1 MFDIILISHGPFSK
15 AILESAQLICGEQ
28 DHVKTFG
35 LYLGDS
41 VDTFRDQ
48 VRAAIEE
55 SLSHGDLLVLTD
67 IQSGSPFNV
76 TCAAMGDYKF
86 RHITGMNLPMVIEA
100 FMSRDYMSCDELANS
115 LMAVGAMSVV
125 NVNKLLDDVLDIPDA
140 D

>member
-15 AILESAQLICGEQ
+15 AILESAELICGEQ
-28 DHVKTFG
+28 ENVKTFG

-41 VDTFRDQ
+41 VDTFRDE

-76 TCAAMGDYKF
+76 TCSAMGDYKF

-100 FMSRDYMSCDELANS
+100 LMSRDYMSCDELANS

-125 NVNKLLDDVLDIPDA
+125 NVNKLLDDYLDIED
-140 D
+140 